1 MIISLLKSRA
11 RSPEDAQH
19 VCRLF
24 YQSFALHHAP
34 GWLQGDC
41 LTNIYDRAEVL
52 IMEHWGARSALEAW
66 RQSSA
71 RNNLRDQTAPYLER
85 EWVESEYEN

>member
-24 YQSFALHHAP
+24 YQSFALHHEP
-34 GWLQGDC
+34 GWLHGDC
-41 LTNIYDRAEVL
+41 LTNSNDRAEVL
-52 IMEHWGARSALEAW
+52 IVEQWGTRSALEGW

-71 RNNLRDQTAPYLER
+71 RNNVRDQAAPYLQK